1 MLDIRVTLKSG
12 AQVSGTCK
20 WAEALTDIPL
30 DVEIVYVNGDSPI
43 HELIVRSSEIAAIE
57 VVGYTH

>member
-1 MLDIRVTLKSG
+1 MLDVRVTLKSG
-12 AQVSGTCK
+12 AQVCGACS

-30 DVEIVYVNGDSPI
+30 DVEIVYIHGDNPT

-57 VVGYTH
+57 VVGYTY